1 VIESGVARMLAA
13 YRHQRP
19 GKTNAFALRYAF
31 FDYPGL
37 TPLTPSRILPRGFFR
52 ISMRGFLRVRRTR
65 GGAISA
71 SSSFWNITH
80 V

>member
-1 VIESGVARMLAA
+1 MLAA
-13 YRHQRP
+13 YRHQPP

-37 TPLTPSRILPRGFFR
+37 TPRKRRRRSPRGFFR
-52 ISMRGFLRVRRTR
+52 ISMRGFLRVRRVP

>member
-1 VIESGVARMLAA
+1 MLAA
-13 YRHQRP
+13 YRHHQP

-31 FDYPGL
+31 SDYPGL
-37 TPLTPSRILPRGFFR
+37 TPRTPWRQQPRGFFR
-52 ISMRGFLRVRRTR
+52 ISMRGFLRVRRTP

-71 SSSFWNITH
+71 ASSFWNVTH